1 MKKKLRKKQ
10 ARKKERRREKKE
22 KRKKEEG
29 SGRSRRGLASPD
41 LVGSRRRPTVSP
53 RRISLGLMETHHGF
67 FFFFFSGRGSRSLT
81 SPSSS
86 LCPDTSR
93 RPTSQ
98 KVDDRPPRPTAR
110 SRRPWVW
117 FFLGFRMI
125 KSQKGSP
132 SPLGFSFD
140 ALEMNWWH

>member
-1 MKKKLRKKQ
+1 MKKNKGKNKRE
-10 ARKKERRREKKE
+10 RKKEKS
-22 KRKKEEG
+22 KKEEG
-29 SGRSRRGLASPD
+29 SGRSRRGLASPNLAGD
-41 LVGSRRRPTVSP
+41 PWSCLAGSRRRPTVC
-53 RRISLGLMETHHGF
+53 LFVFFLFLF

-81 SPSSS
+81 SPSSLAS
-86 LCPDTSR
+86 LCPDTSQ

-98 KVDDRPPRPTAR
+98 KVDDRPPRPTAG

-140 ALEMNWWH
+140 ALETNLWH